1 MLAFMTFLPKT
12 ICLLL
17 LVIKTAVTVRMKV
30 ISLMT
35 HHQTAVV
42 THLVRAVVP
51 LRTAAVEAAA
61 VQRSLIVTRNQ
72 SKRKRKRRADETP
85 ERTTFKLC
93 KAVTNHNIWFYHA
106 ESALLGHFVILLTGY
121 VRQR

>member
-1 MLAFMTFLPKT
+1 M
-12 ICLLL
+12 
-17 LVIKTAVTVRMKV
+17 

-35 HHQTAVV
+35 HQQTAAVM
-42 THLVRAVVP
+42 THLVRVVVP
-51 LRTAAVEAAA
+51 LRTAAAAAVAAA

-85 ERTTFKLC
+85 KKTTFKLC
-93 KAVTNHNIWFYHA
+93 KAVTNHNIWFHRA

-121 VRQR
+121 LRQR